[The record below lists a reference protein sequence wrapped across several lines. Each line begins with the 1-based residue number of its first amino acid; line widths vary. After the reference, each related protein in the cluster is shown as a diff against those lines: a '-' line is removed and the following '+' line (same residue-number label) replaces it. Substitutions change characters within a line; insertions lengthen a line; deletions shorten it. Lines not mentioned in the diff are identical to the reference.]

1 MVKSAHL
8 DTFGRDNL
16 PPPSQLPEFIF
27 ELPELQYPLRLNC
40 AAELLDKAVA
50 SGRGEHVAIYGAD
63 SSWTYRQLQE
73 RADRIAHVLSEDLRL
88 KPGNRVLLRGAND
101 PMMAACWFAI
111 VKAGFIVVATTPLLR
126 AKELKQIIDKAQI
139 GAALCDEALAQEL
152 LQAQADAPI
161 LRQIRYFNSLS
172 PGSIERSMAAA
183 PDTPFVPCDTAAD
196 DVSLIAFTSGTSG
209 IPKGTMHFHRDVLA
223 ICDCFPRST
232 LRVQREDIFC
242 GTPPLGF
249 TFGLGGLLLFPMR
262 FGASTILIGR
272 LTPESLLQA
281 IERYRAT
288 VCFTVPTFYRQMASV
303 VSKYDTGSLKK
314 TVSAG
319 EALPVA
325 TRDFW
330 QKATGLR
337 MIDGIGSTEMLHI
350 FISAAEG
357 DIRPGATGKP
367 IPGYRAC
374 IVDSNGEA
382 LPAGHVG
389 RLAVK
394 GPTGCRYLAD
404 DRQTKYVEHGW
415 NITGDAYVADS
426 EGYFWYQG
434 RTDDM
439 IITSGYNISSSEVE
453 EALLQHPAVSECGVV
468 GIPDERRTEVVKAF
482 VVLKTGFEPSEDL
495 IEKLQAHVKNSIAPY
510 KYPRVVEFCVS
521 LPRTETGKLQ
531 RFKLRQTKGNT
542 G

>member
-1 MVKSAHL
+1 
-8 DTFGRDNL
+8 
-16 PPPSQLPEFIF
+16 
-27 ELPELQYPLRLNC
+27 
-40 AAELLDKAVA
+40 
-50 SGRGEHVAIYGAD
+50 
-63 SSWTYRQLQE
+63 
-73 RADRIAHVLSEDLRL
+73 
-88 KPGNRVLLRGAND
+88 
-101 PMMAACWFAI
+101 
-111 VKAGFIVVATTPLLR
+111 
-126 AKELKQIIDKAQI
+126 
-139 GAALCDEALAQEL
+139 
-152 LQAQADAPI
+152 
-161 LRQIRYFNSLS
+161 
-172 PGSIERSMAAA
+172 
-183 PDTPFVPCDTAAD
+183 
-196 DVSLIAFTSGTSG
+196 
-209 IPKGTMHFHRDVLA
+209 
-223 ICDCFPRST
+223 
-232 LRVQREDIFC
+232 
-242 GTPPLGF
+242 
-249 TFGLGGLLLFPMR
+249 MR

-325 TRDFW
+325 TRDLW

-374 IVDSNGEA
+374 IVDSNGEP

-468 GIPDERRTEVVKAF
+468 GIPDERRTEVVKGVRGA
-482 VVLKTGFEPSEDL
+482 EDWIRTKRRSDRKVAGSRQL
-495 IEKLQAHVKNSIAPY
+495 IAPY